1 MSSRV
6 LVQSFLE
13 ARLAAPALVWLSAAS
28 DEIAAGVPDARFMAL
43 LSSAARKL
51 GFDARERWHLS
62 AQERSY
68 AAALMEGWNPERWTA
83 LEAARFVLVHSRT
96 DLLEASG
103 PQAIE
108 VAFRYADEGELCA
121 LYRSLGHL
129 PQPASYVWRACEGCR
144 TNMVSVFEANVLDT
158 TFPALHFDALAFNQ
172 AVIKALF
179 IGAPLWRLWNLDK
192 RLSPDLARMA
202 LDLVDERRAAHRPI
216 PPELWLCLGLFSGD
230 RGRAAL
236 EAELAPHLEAG
247 GLPDVRSPE
256 AGAPLFT
263 AQGARAAVLALGRAG
278 HSARLAELA
287 ITAPD
292 FLQPDIERALKGGAG
307 QAAWRALDPREHPLS
322 TPS

>member
-1 MSSRV
+1 
-6 LVQSFLE
+6 
-13 ARLAAPALVWLSAAS
+13 
-28 DEIAAGVPDARFMAL
+28 
-43 LSSAARKL
+43 
-51 GFDARERWHLS
+51 
-62 AQERSY
+62 
-68 AAALMEGWNPERWTA
+68 
-83 LEAARFVLVHSRT
+83 
-96 DLLEASG
+96 
-103 PQAIE
+103 
-108 VAFRYADEGELCA
+108 
-121 LYRSLGHL
+121 
-129 PQPASYVWRACEGCR
+129 
-144 TNMVSVFEANVLDT
+144 
-158 TFPALHFDALAFNQ
+158 
-172 AVIKALF
+172 
-179 IGAPLWRLWNLDK
+179 
-192 RLSPDLARMA
+192 MA

-256 AGAPLFT
+256 SGAPLFT